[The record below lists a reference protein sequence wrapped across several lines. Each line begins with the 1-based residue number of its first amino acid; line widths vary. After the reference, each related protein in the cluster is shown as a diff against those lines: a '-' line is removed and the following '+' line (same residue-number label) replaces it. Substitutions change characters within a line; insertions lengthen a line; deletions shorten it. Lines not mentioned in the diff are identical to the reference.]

1 MTDGLLVEGGVGE
14 LPRSTS
20 DFSPLKRQY
29 IRKNVRFP
37 LLQKIVST
45 IFAVLFYVWE

>member
-1 MTDGLLVEGGVGE
+1 MVCWWKVVWVSYPGQLVI
-14 LPRSTS
+14 
-20 DFSPLKRQY
+20 FSPLKCQY
-29 IRKNVRFP
+29 IRKNIRFP